1 MTKSIPDEVIEHM
14 REEEFLRSQMTVAMP
29 DYKNSVE
36 RLVRLASGDTGG
48 SSAAAQV
55 LLSCYNNRNWQLD
68 VMELG
73 SLDYKYILDAFIVIR
88 GWLFLSEYPHNV
100 IENGQQIFTALE
112 KQWQPLHVEKRY
124 AKHYKKM
131 GKNDEYI

>member
-1 MTKSIPDEVIEHM
+1 MDRYIEG
-14 REEEFLRSQMTVAMP
+14 EFLRSQMAVSLP
-29 DYKNSVE
+29 DYKNSIE
-36 RLVRLASGDTGG
+36 RLATLASGDTGG

-73 SLDYKYILDAFIVIR
+73 SLDYKYLQDAFIVMR
-88 GWLFLSEYPHNV
+88 GWLFIREYPHNV
-100 IENGQQIFTALE
+100 IENGRQIFLALE

-124 AKHYKKM
+124 ATYYRK
-131 GKNDEYI
+131 

>member
-1 MTKSIPDEVIEHM
+1 MEKNISDIALEKINEG
-14 REEEFLRSQMTVAMP
+14 EFLRSQMTVSLP
-29 DYKNSVE
+29 DYKNSIE
-36 RLVRLASGDTGG
+36 RLATLASGDTGG

-73 SLDYKYILDAFIVIR
+73 SLDYKYLQDAFIVMR
-88 GWLFLSEYPHNV
+88 GWLFLRTYPHSV
-100 IENGQQIFTALE
+100 IENGEQIFSALE

-124 AKHYKKM
+124 ATYYRK
-131 GKNDEYI
+131 